1 MGSMLPYIAA
11 PWILWVYIENPLGAW
26 PKECVRKCS
35 KTRHAIMG
43 SWAPENANL
52 GTTSFAENSRKR
64 HLWSQQKW
72 SVCTKMI
79 PPICD
84 PWCWYIDL
92 QNWVIFKANVGKCS
106 STMEHMS
113 CFTTNLKQSF
123 GWISARN
130 HHTGHPPNSTHFRS
144 RLVARGW
151 LWWLKIDKRVW
162 NQKPA
167 NNLLSSAWSR
177 ISRRNQV
184 WYQLETLIKFHVVI
198 PTVWPILDTVSCR
211 MTPMVG
217 LCRLVSKVAIEILFP
232 RSQVHI
238 WHDFM
243 VLEVLNLPIQC
254 KPQING
260 RLPSK
265 KIVIYYSYFWI
276 KSSSW

>member
-43 SWAPENANL
+43 SWDHGLLKTPIWEPPVLLKILGSAIFDPNKNGQFVPRWSHPYATHGAGILTYKTGWFSRQMLVNVPAPWSICHVSQPTWNN
-52 GTTSFAENSRKR
+52 
-64 HLWSQQKW
+64 HLDES
-72 SVCTKMI
+72 
-79 PPICD
+79 PPGI
-84 PWCWYIDL
+84 I
-92 QNWVIFKANVGKCS
+92 
-106 STMEHMS
+106 T
-113 CFTTNLKQSF
+113 
-123 GWISARN
+123 
-130 HHTGHPPNSTHFRS
+130 TGHPPNSTHFRS

-198 PTVWPILDTVSCR
+198 STVWPILDTVSCR

-243 VLEVLNLPIQC
+243 VLIGAQ
-254 KPQING
+254 
-260 RLPSK
+260 PS
-265 KIVIYYSYFWI
+265 YSM
-276 KSSSW
+276 